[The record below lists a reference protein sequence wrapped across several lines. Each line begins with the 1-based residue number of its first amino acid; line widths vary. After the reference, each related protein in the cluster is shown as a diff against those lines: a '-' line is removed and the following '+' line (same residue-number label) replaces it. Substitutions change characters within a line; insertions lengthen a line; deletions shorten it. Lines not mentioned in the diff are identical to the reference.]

1 MHRSFSIAG
10 HEVGEGSPTFVI
22 AEISAN
28 HNQDLALARETIAA
42 AAEAGAD
49 AVKFQTYTADEL
61 TFNGDGPWF
70 RINEGTSWD
79 GRTLHDIY
87 SEGHMPWEWHSELF
101 TFAQE
106 RGLIAF
112 SSPFSARAVSL
123 LEELDAPAYKIASF
137 EIFDH
142 ELIAAAASTGKPVII
157 STGVATREDVRQALD
172 VCVRSGNEDVAILKC
187 TSAYPAPAREL
198 NLRTIPDMAA
208 MFECTV
214 GFSDHTMGLAAP
226 LGAVSLGASI
236 IERHLTL
243 DRDKGGLDSSF
254 STSAEEFAE
263 LVKAIRELEEGLGK
277 ISYELSVSSV
287 RNRRFGRSL
296 FVVED
301 VVAGQEITRDNVR
314 SIRPADGM
322 LPRELPKVL
331 GSRFTRDVSAGTPL
345 SPELFVTGE

>member
-1 MHRSFSIAG
+1 MHRNFSIAG
-10 HEVGEGSPTFVI
+10 RAVGDGSPTFVI

-61 TFNGDGPWF
+61 TFNGDDPWF
-70 RINEGTSWD
+70 RISEGTSWD

-87 SEGHMPWEWHSELF
+87 SEGQMPWEWHSELF
-101 TFAQE
+101 SYAQE
-106 RGLIAF
+106 LGLIAF
-112 SSPFSARAVSL
+112 SSPFSARAISL

-157 STGVATREDVRQALD
+157 STGVATREDVRQALE
-172 VCVRSGNEDVAILKC
+172 VCVRHGNEDVAVLKC
-187 TSAYPAPAREL
+187 TSAYPAPAQEL
-198 NLRTIPDMAA
+198 NLQTIPDMAA
-208 MFECTV
+208 TFECTV
-214 GFSDHTMGLAAP
+214 GFSDHTMSLTAP
-226 LGAVSLGASI
+226 LGAVALGASI
-236 IERHLTL
+236 VERHLTL
-243 DRDKGGLDSSF
+243 DRDRGGLDSSF

-263 LVKAIRELEEGLGK
+263 LVEAIRDLEEGLGTV
-277 ISYELSVSSV
+277 SYELSASSV

-301 VVAGQEITRDNVR
+301 VGVGQEITRENVR

-322 LPRELPKVL
+322 LPSELPRVL
-331 GSRFTRDVSAGTPL
+331 GARFTRNVSAGTPL
-345 SPELFVTGE
+345 APELFVTRE